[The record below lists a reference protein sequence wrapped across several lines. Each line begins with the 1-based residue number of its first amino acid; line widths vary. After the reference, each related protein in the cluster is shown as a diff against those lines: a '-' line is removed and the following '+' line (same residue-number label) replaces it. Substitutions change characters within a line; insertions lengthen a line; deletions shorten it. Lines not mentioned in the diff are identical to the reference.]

1 MGQLKTSIIILAY
14 KEPEKF
20 KRMFET
26 LIQNTS
32 QKRTPYEIIVIDN
45 DCDGKKDCNLELCWK
60 GYELH
65 ELDEYYKEL
74 KLNLAHQL
82 Q

>member
-1 MGQLKTSIIILAY
+1 VKY
-14 KEPEKF
+14 
-20 KRMFET
+20 
-26 LIQNTS
+26 
-32 QKRTPYEIIVIDN
+32 VITN
-45 DCDGKKDCNLELCWK
+45 WDGKKDCNLELCWK